1 MEETLKDIKSAI
13 ERSGFPLEHYIG
25 LVLKQHGW
33 QIITNRNYIDDVK
46 GVEREI
52 DILAYKLYSDKT
64 ENIDYVTTLI
74 ISCKKNDRQKW
85 CFLSRDIDANDCNIN
100 FTPFHYC
107 TSDERLS
114 YMTDNHLDVILD
126 RYKKHRTVKCLY
138 TFNNKMVFAY
148 QQLTEA
154 STPNERT
161 QKGNIFTVKN
171 DDIYS
176 SISTTIKAISNE
188 KKGRLE
194 AYDYSEKQRYYTFHA
209 ISVFEGEMYEAYF
222 DSNSAVD
229 IKPITNIKYLNRHIV
244 DGVDDFYIVHFI
256 NRDIFDYRLKI
267 FDYMHEENVRTMPQY
282 IPTFYKDIFEDRDKT
297 QIFERPCSLD
307 ICYHIELLANCGTHR
322 IPTQSP
328 LSMLRYTLKN
338 GVLELGINDS
348 YYHSDEMLNEL
359 NSNEALKKEV
369 KAILQEYYR
378 YSGEF
383 VFTKGLRLY

>member
-74 ISCKKNDRQKW
+74 ISCKKSDKYKW
-85 CFLSRDIDANDCNIN
+85 CFLSRDMDANDCNIN

-114 YMTDNHLDVILD
+114 YMTDNYLDVILD
-126 RYKKHRTVKCLY
+126 RYKRHRAVKCLY
-138 TFNNKMVFAY
+138 TFNNLVFAY
-148 QQLTEA
+148 QQLGENITK
-154 STPNERT
+154 SDT
-161 QKGNIFTVKN
+161 QKYGKLSAVKN
-171 DDIYS
+171 EDIFN

-188 KKGRLE
+188 KKSRLE
-194 AYDYSEKQRYYTFHA
+194 AYDYTDKQRFYTFHA
-209 ISVFEGEMYEAYF
+209 ISVFEGEMYNAHF
-222 DSNSAVD
+222 DSDGAVD
-229 IKPITNIKYLNRHIV
+229 VKKISNIKYLNRHIV

-282 IPTFYKDIFEDRDKT
+282 IPAFYKDIFEDIDKT
-297 QIFERPCSLD
+297 HIFERRCSLD

-322 IPTQSP
+322 ISTQSP